1 LSGTTRNV
9 SIRLSVEGAEVV
21 RRALQETGEQ
31 GQRALTT
38 LDTATQRAAGQ
49 MVALRTNTEQ
59 AARSGT
65 NFNQVIGQAG
75 FQIGDFATQVQAG
88 GSALTAFSQ
97 LTGQF
102 LGVFGTGGAI
112 AGAVLT
118 VGLLATQFLNTG
130 SNAEDAKKGIDAF
143 AEATQRAA
151 RDAAE
156 LVTFLDRV
164 SGRFVSITQRQRV
177 QQQRE
182 LNVDIARLGND
193 GNQALLDQLGARR
206 DAALARNQAASL
218 RGILDT
224 ENDPS
229 RVTGIGLRERQALE
243 RDIAEAENRASSL
256 ERDAAALDARLRR
269 LDFERTRTEGLL
281 AGLVADASG
290 DANLGP
296 NDPPAREGGGGGR
309 AAREEDPLAAFDR
322 SEQLAQ
328 REAQRALAAG
338 NRVKNLRE
346 ETERAGDVAREL
358 GLTFSSAFEDAVV
371 KGNDLRGVLQGLV
384 QDVSRIVVRK
394 AVTEP
399 LGNAFSSALGGGF
412 TAGAGA
418 SGGSLDFA
426 KLLGLAATVGGGDK
440 SAGFLASANGNAFG
454 AGDLIPFARGGIVD
468 RPTVFPFARGIGLM
482 GEAGPEA
489 IMPLKRGP
497 DGKLGVA
504 GGGGGQV
511 VNVTIMANDPGSFFG
526 KNGRQVTREL
536 AAAVDRGRR

>member
-1 LSGTTRNV
+1 MSGTTRNV
-9 SIRLSVEGAEVV
+9 SIRLSVEGAEIV

-97 LTGQF
+97 QAGQF
-102 LGVFGTGGAI
+102 LGAFGTGGAI

-118 VGLLATQFLNTG
+118 VGILATQFLNTG
-130 SNAEDAKKGIDAF
+130 NNAEDAKKGIDAF

-193 GNQALLDQLGARR
+193 ANQALLDQLGARR
-206 DAALARNQAASL
+206 DATLARNQAASL
-218 RGILDT
+218 RGVLDT
-224 ENDPS
+224 ENDPT
-229 RVTGIGLRERQALE
+229 RVTGIGLRERQAIE
-243 RDIAEAENRASSL
+243 REIQEAENRAASL
-256 ERDAAALDARLRR
+256 ERDAAALDARIRR
-269 LDFERTRTEGLL
+269 LDFERQRTEGLL
-281 AGLVADASG
+281 TGLVADASG

-309 AAREEDPLAAFDR
+309 AAREEDLGAGFDR
-322 SEQLAQ
+322 SEKLAQ

-346 ETERAGDVAREL
+346 ETERASDVAREL

-371 KGNDLRGVLQGLV
+371 KGNDLRAVLQGLV

-399 LGNAFSSALGGGF
+399 LGNAFSSQLSGGF
-412 TAGAGA
+412 PALFGA
-418 SGGSLDFA
+418 SGGGKGADF
-426 KLLGLAATVGGGDK
+426 LAATSGSFGTFTGSVK
-440 SAGFLASANGNAFG
+440 TNANGNAFG
-454 AGDLIPFARGGIVD
+454 GDGLIPFARGGIVN

-511 VNVTIMANDPGSFFG
+511 VNVTIMAQDAGSFFG

>member
-97 LTGQF
+97 QAGQF

-164 SGRFVSITQRQRV
+164 SGRFQSIEQRQIAGQR
-177 QQQRE
+177 RE
-182 LNVDIARLGND
+182 LELDIARLGGD
-193 GNQALLDQLGARR
+193 ANQALLEQLDKRR
-206 DAALARNQAASL
+206 EAGLARNRAASL

-224 ENDPS
+224 ENDPT

-243 RDIAEAENRASSL
+243 RDIGEAENQASSL
-256 ERDAAALDARLRR
+256 ERDAAALEDRVRR
-269 LDFERTRTEGLL
+269 LDFELTRTQGLRSFL
-281 AGLVADASG
+281 SVEPGTEE
-290 DANLGP
+290 NLGP
-296 NDPPAREGGGGGR
+296 NDRPSREGRGGGGR

-399 LGNAFSSALGGGF
+399 LGNAFSSGLASGFPALF
-412 TAGAGA
+412 GA
-418 SGGSLDFA
+418 SGGDKGADF
-426 KLLGLAATVGGGDK
+426 LAATSGSFGTFTGSVTTN
-440 SAGFLASANGNAFG
+440 ANGNAFG

-504 GGGGGQV
+504 GGGGQV